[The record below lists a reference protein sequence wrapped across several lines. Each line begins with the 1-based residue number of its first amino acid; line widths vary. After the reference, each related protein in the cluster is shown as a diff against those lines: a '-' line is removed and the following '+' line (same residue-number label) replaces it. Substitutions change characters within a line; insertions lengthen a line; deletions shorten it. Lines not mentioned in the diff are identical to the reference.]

1 MRTRTVLLGFM
12 LGTVLILMV
21 FGMVVL
27 VVTTVPE
34 SSRISFSSNAVG
46 VIDVFDVITDSR
58 RVLEELADYRDDSS
72 VRAIVVRID
81 SPGGAVGPSQEIY
94 SEIVRTRQTK
104 TVVASL
110 GGMAASGGYY
120 IACGA
125 DMIVANPGTLTGSI
139 GAIMEFMNLEEV
151 YRWARV
157 ENDVVKS
164 GRYKDMGSTN
174 RPLTSEERALL
185 QEMVDDVLGQFVE
198 AIALGRN
205 LSADQVRAIADGRIF
220 TGAQAQKLG
229 LVDRLGNFNDAVM
242 AAAEIS
248 GIDGRPRILRVK
260 PKSVDIL
267 DLLLDSMASR
277 FWQSMEKARVRAAR
291 PWNLQS

>member
-1 MRTRTVLLGFM
+1 MRTRTVLLGFA

-21 FGMVVL
+21 FGMVAL
-27 VVTTVPE
+27 VVATVPQ

-58 RVLEELADYRDDSS
+58 RVLEELAEYRDDSS

-125 DMIVANPGTLTGSI
+125 DLIVANPGTLTGSI
-139 GAIMEFMNLEEV
+139 GAIMEFMNLEEL
-151 YRWARV
+151 YKWARV
-157 ENDVVKS
+157 ENVVVKS

-174 RPLTSEERALL
+174 RPLTSEEQALL
-185 QEMVDDVLGQFVE
+185 QEMVDDVLAQFVD

-205 LSADQVRAIADGRIF
+205 LPPDQVRAIADGRIF

-229 LVDRLGNFNDAVM
+229 LVDRLGNYNDAID
-242 AAAEIS
+242 AAAEMS
-248 GIDGRPRILRVK
+248 GIEGQPRILRIK
-260 PKSVDIL
+260 PKPVDIL
-267 DLLLDSMASR
+267 DLLLDSVASR
-277 FWQSMEKARVRAAR
+277 FWQSMEKARVKAMR

>member
-1 MRTRTVLLGFM
+1 MRTRTVLLGFA

-27 VVTTVPE
+27 VATTVPK
-34 SSRISFSSNAVG
+34 SSRISFSSNAIG
-46 VIDVFDVITDSR
+46 VIDVLDTITDSR

-72 VRAIVVRID
+72 VRAIVIRID

-94 SEIVRTRQTK
+94 SEIVRTKQTK
-104 TVVASL
+104 AVIASL

-125 DMIVANPGTLTGSI
+125 DLIVANPGTLTGSI
-139 GAIMEFMNLEEV
+139 GAIMEFMNLEEL
-151 YRWARV
+151 YKWARV
-157 ENDVVKS
+157 QNVVVKS

-174 RPLTSEERALL
+174 RPLTSEEQALL
-185 QEMVDDVLGQFVE
+185 QAMVDDVLGQFVE
-198 AIALGRN
+198 AIAQGRN
-205 LSADQVRAIADGRIF
+205 LPAEQVRAIADGRIF

-229 LVDRLGNFNDAVM
+229 LVDRLGNFNDAID
-242 AAAEIS
+242 AAAEMG
-248 GIDGRPRILRVK
+248 GITGRPRVIRTK
-260 PKSVDIL
+260 PKPVDIL
-267 DLLLDSMASR
+267 DLLFDSVASR
-277 FWQSMEKARVRAAR
+277 IWQSLDRARVRAMR